1 MPAGLPWLA
10 LSVRQSW
17 TLAHVNAGKDIESP
31 SMGATKRCGV
41 VPGHI
46 CIGALFGTAARQTR
60 CRRNRAMACTL
71 SLHRCY
77 AQLAR
82 SRPRPLARA

>member
-31 SMGATKRCGV
+31 SMGAAKRCGM
-41 VPGHI
+41 VPWHI
-46 CIGALFGTAARQTR
+46 SNGALFGTAAR
-60 CRRNRAMACTL
+60 
-71 SLHRCY
+71 
-77 AQLAR
+77 
-82 SRPRPLARA
+82 